1 MNLVSTAHSG
11 ATVAIGGQRVELSP
25 DAVAALDGIGGDRL
39 VLGFR
44 PESVTIGGGDI
55 PAVVR
60 VVEDLGSEVFVH
72 VGVEH
77 EGETMSIVCKV
88 PAPFPGIVGEN
99 VSIRVAGAVHVFDPN
114 GPRLT
119 TSRIGMPSLTT

>member
-1 MNLVSTAHSG
+1 M
-11 ATVAIGGQRVELSP
+11 
-25 DAVAALDGIGGDRL
+25 
-39 VLGFR
+39 LGFR

-55 PAVVR
+55 PTVFR

-77 EGETMSIVCKV
+77 EGETLSIVARSRPRS
-88 PAPFPGIVGEN
+88 PASSART
-99 VSIRVAGAVHVFDPN
+99 VSIRIAGAVHVFDPN